1 MATPYDIIIAPL
13 VTEQSM
19 DLMADHKYVFK
30 VDRRAT
36 KPEIKAAV
44 EKIFDVKVKKVN
56 TMNVRGKTKRLGQNI
71 GKRPD
76 WKKAIVKLTD
86 DSKAIEFFEGV

>member
-1 MATPYDIIIAPL
+1 MATPYDIIVAPL
-13 VTEQSM
+13 VTEKSM
-19 DLMADHKYVFK
+19 DLMAEHKYAFK

-56 TMNVRGKTKRLGQNI
+56 TMNVRGKTKRLGQSI

-76 WKKAIVKLTD
+76 WKKAIVQLTD